1 MAAGLEKLS
10 TSRLFTVVTGGL
22 TIGENSLHPSVVQAS
37 SIYPPVPEIY
47 NWEAWQQIRQQ
58 KDKASVAA
66 AGIGL
71 LIIVGGT
78 FFSPLALAGV
88 VPSTTALNLIQKS
101 AQLEQVI
108 PVLLKGFEE
117 EGIQVFAS
125 LPVEGQ
131 QDLDLFV
138 RFPDKTFFAI
148 AVRSKG
154 RSKIVYSENVEDL
167 RIKRKAGTASNKWKP
182 NPLQELNDQEI
193 WLRKNRRDL
202 FGGSSRDS
210 RRPVVKILA
219 LWGETSVGSHP
230 EHLYSKVGS
239 SSYLVLRKTGTIC
252 MLQADQLVSFIR
264 DWRIEL
270 QQRKDTS

>member
-88 VPSTTALNLIQKS
+88 VPSTPALNLIQKS